1 VVSSPRVVL
10 IGPMGAGKSTVGG
23 LLARAWGTEL
33 RDTDRDIETAE
44 GRSVSDIFVDDGE
57 EHFRDLERRAVADAL
72 EQHTGVLSLGG
83 GAVLAPQTRERLAVA
98 RVVFLQVGLSDAVK
112 RVGLG
117 HGRPLLLG
125 DVRSRVKAILDERLP
140 LYLESA
146 DHVVVTDARTA
157 DDVADEVRRWVEA
170 QEAGGAPHD

>member
-1 VVSSPRVVL
+1 
-10 IGPMGAGKSTVGG
+10 M
-23 LLARAWGTEL
+23 
-33 RDTDRDIETAE
+33 
-44 GRSVSDIFVDDGE
+44 
-57 EHFRDLERRAVADAL
+57 
-72 EQHTGVLSLGG
+72 LSLGG
-83 GAVLAPQTRERLAVA
+83 GAVLAPETRELLRPA

-140 LYLESA
+140 LYLEAA

-157 DDVADEVRRWVEA
+157 DDVADEVRRWVEE
-170 QEAGGAPHD
+170 QEAAP

>member
-1 VVSSPRVVL
+1 MSSPRVVL

-23 LLARAWGTEL
+23 LLAQVWGTEL

-57 EHFRDLERRAVADAL
+57 EHFRELERQAVAAAL
-72 EQHTGVLSLGG
+72 REHTGVLSLGG
-83 GAVLAPQTRERLAVA
+83 GAVLAPKTRELLRPV

-140 LYLESA
+140 LYLEAA
-146 DHVVVTDARTA
+146 DHVVATDARTA
-157 DDVADEVRRWVEA
+157 DDVADEVRRWVEE
-170 QEAGGAPHD
+170 QEAARG

>member
-1 VVSSPRVVL
+1 MSSPRVVL

-23 LLARAWGTEL
+23 LLARAWGSEL
-33 RDTDRDIETAE
+33 RDTDRDIEAAE

-57 EHFRDLERRAVADAL
+57 EHFRVLERQAVADAL
-72 EQHTGVLSLGG
+72 DQHTGVLSLGG
-83 GAVLAPQTRERLAVA
+83 GAVLAPETRERLRAA
-98 RVVFLQVGLSDAVK
+98 RVVFLQVGLRDAIK

-140 LYLESA
+140 LYLEAA
-146 DHVVVTDARTA
+146 DHVVVTDARTV
-157 DDVADEVRRWVEA
+157 DDVADEVRRWVEE
-170 QEAGGAPHD
+170 QEAHGD